1 VALLLFAC
9 VGISIAFSLVF
20 PVTSRAEAPDDV
32 LVMAKRIDDIISLD
46 PAEVFEFTGAEVIA
60 NIYDRLVTFDVN
72 DISQLEGGAAESW
85 KISGDGKT
93 YRFVMRPNMRFASG
107 NPVTA
112 IDAAWS
118 LQRVIRLGLSPSFI
132 LAQFGLTA
140 ENVEKRVRAEDAMTL
155 VIETDRA
162 YAPSFLLYC
171 LTAGVGSVLDR
182 ELVLAHEKDGDLGH
196 EWLKQASAGSGPFS
210 LIRWRANEYVIL
222 EGDPGY
228 WRGGPAMRRVV
239 LQHIAEPATQ
249 RLMLEKGDIDV
260 ARDLS
265 PDQVGGLAGLS
276 NMRILHAPK
285 GTLMYLGLNQKNP
298 ILAHP

>member
-1 VALLLFAC
+1 MITLNPQLSSLCLIARPVALLLLAC
-9 VGISIAFSLVF
+9 VEISIAFSLVF
-20 PVTSRAEAPDDV
+20 PVTSRAAAPDDV

-72 DISQLEGGAAESW
+72 DVSRLEGGAAQSW

-118 LQRVIRLGLSPSFI
+118 LQRVIQLGLSPAFI
-132 LAQFGLTA
+132 LAQFGLTE
-140 ENVEKRVRAEDAMTL
+140 ENVEARVRAEDTMTL

-196 EWLKQASAGSGPFS
+196 EWLKQASAGSGPFPS
-210 LIRWRANEYVIL
+210 Y
-222 EGDPGY
+222 
-228 WRGGPAMRRVV
+228 
-239 LQHIAEPATQ
+239 
-249 RLMLEKGDIDV
+249 
-260 ARDLS
+260 
-265 PDQVGGLAGLS
+265 AGTPT
-276 NMRILHAPK
+276 N
-285 GTLMYLGLNQKNP
+285 T
-298 ILAHP
+298 